1 MNFFDELYSGDKP
14 VLSLEVIPPLKE
26 EELDESRR
34 KIELLVRDSQP
45 AYISVTRRSEGNDEN
60 TIVLCK
66 LIQQDFGLKAVPHI
80 TAVNHNKETLKILED
95 RLKSSSLDQI
105 LVIRGDKRTDVPQG
119 FNSSAEVIESLS
131 SQFCIAVT
139 AIPEGYPHEGMNAES
154 ASRYLREKVNLG
166 ARVAL
171 SQLFLQRVSWDR
183 FVERNSDLNIPLIP
197 GVMPLTSRTRLK
209 RMIELTG
216 LSIPFEVKN
225 MLALSE
231 EDFRREGIAYTA
243 SLIRS
248 LFESGTKGIHLFSFN
263 SDKNTREV
271 RDLISDLL

>member
-1 MNFFDELYSGDKP
+1 MNFFDELYSGNKP
-14 VLSLEVIPPLKE
+14 VLSLEVIPPLNE

-34 KIELLVRDSQP
+34 KIEILVRDSQP
-45 AYISVTRRSEGNDEN
+45 AYISVTRRAEGNDDN
-60 TIVLCK
+60 TIILCK

-95 RLKSSSLDQI
+95 RLKSSSLDHI
-105 LVIRGDKRTDVPQG
+105 LVIRGDKRGELLEG

-154 ASRYLREKVNLG
+154 ANKYLREKVNLG

-171 SQLFLQRVSWDR
+171 SQLFLQRVAWDR

-225 MLALSE
+225 MLASSE

-248 LFESGTKGIHLFSFN
+248 LFESGTKGVHLFSFN

>member
-34 KIELLVRDSQP
+34 KIESLVKDSQP
-45 AYISVTRRSEGNDEN
+45 AYISVTRRAEGNDEN
-60 TIVLCK
+60 TIILCR
-66 LIQQDFGLKAVPHI
+66 LIQQDFGLKAIPHI

-95 RLKSSSLDQI
+95 RLKSSSLDRI
-105 LVIRGDKRTDVPQG
+105 LVIRGDKRGEVPNG

-139 AIPEGYPHEGMNAES
+139 AIPEGYPHEGMNVAS
-154 ASRYLREKVNLG
+154 ANKYLREKVSLG
-166 ARVAL
+166 AKVAL
-171 SQLFLQRVSWDR
+171 SQLFLDRISWDQ
-183 FVERNSDLNIPLIP
+183 FVARNSDLNIPLIP

-216 LSIPFEVKN
+216 LTIPFTVKN
-225 MLALSE
+225 MLNMCDD
-231 EDFRREGIAYTA
+231 DFRKEGIAFTA
-243 SLIRS
+243 ALIRS

-263 SDKNTREV
+263 SDKNTKEV